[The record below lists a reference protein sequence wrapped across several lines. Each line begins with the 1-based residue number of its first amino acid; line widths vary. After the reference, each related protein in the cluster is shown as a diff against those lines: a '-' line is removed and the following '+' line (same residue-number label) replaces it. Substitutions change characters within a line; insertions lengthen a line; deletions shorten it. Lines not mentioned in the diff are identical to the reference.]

1 MRITP
6 NITANNSLYNIQSS
20 RALLDSI
27 QEKISSGK
35 NFNRVSDDPVS
46 ANLLMGINDRYSG
59 NEQFKS
65 NISKANIWLNMTSTA
80 LDGMS
85 KTMADIKTLV
95 ATVTNGS
102 NNQNTLNDTAASLT
116 LMRQQLA
123 DMGNTQLDDQYLFA
137 GTATNTKPFDSDVV
151 IPPAVASPDLYNGN
165 DNVNI
170 VQIDVSATENLN
182 ITGSSVLGDNS
193 GGNVNILWELDKL
206 IAAIKVNDIPG
217 IQAGA
222 NQVELA
228 ADQIQRAQ
236 VTAAT
241 RISRLEFMDK
251 MLDNTKNTL
260 QTVYSNVQNA
270 DYAKLAVELTQ
281 QKTAFEATL
290 SSTAKITQMSLL
302 DYL

>member
-6 NITANNSLYNIQSS
+6 NITANNSLYDIQSS
-20 RALLDSI
+20 RTLLDSI

-46 ANLLMGINDRYSG
+46 ANLLMGINDRFSA
-59 NEQFKS
+59 NEQYKS
-65 NISKANIWLNMTSTA
+65 NISKANIWLDMTATA
-80 LDGMS
+80 LGGMAN
-85 KTMADIKTLV
+85 TMKDIKSLV
-95 ATVTNGS
+95 ATVSSGS
-102 NNQNTLNDTAASLT
+102 NNQNTLNDTAAALT

-137 GTATNTKPFDSDVV
+137 GTATDTKPFDPAVG
-151 IPPAVASPDLYNGN
+151 IPPVATVYSGN
-165 DNVNI
+165 DTTNT

-182 ITGSSVLGDNS
+182 IPGSDVLGPKAGKVD
-193 GGNVNILWELDKL
+193 VLFELDKL

-217 IQAGA
+217 TQAGA

-251 MLDNTKNTL
+251 MLVNTKNTL
-260 QTVYSNVQNA
+260 ETVYSNVQNA
-270 DYAKLAVELTQ
+270 DYAKLAVQLTQ

-290 SSTAKITQMSLL
+290 SSTAKITQTSLL

>member
-20 RALLDSI
+20 RTLLDSI

-46 ANLLMGINDRYSG
+46 ANLLMGLNDRFSANGQY
-59 NEQFKS
+59 KS
-65 NISKANIWLNMTSTA
+65 NISKANIWLNMTATA
-80 LDGMS
+80 LDGMAN
-85 KTMADIKTLV
+85 TMKDIKTLV
-95 ATVTNGS
+95 ATVTSGS

-123 DMGNTQLDDQYLFA
+123 DLGNTQLEDQYLFA
-137 GTATNTKPFDSDVV
+137 GTATDTKPFDPNVDTT
-151 IPPAVASPDLYNGN
+151 PPAVSPDLYNGN
-165 DNVNI
+165 DNVNT

-182 ITGSSVLGDNS
+182 IPGSAVLGDQS
-193 GGNVNILWELDKL
+193 GGNVNTLWELDKL
-206 IAAIKVNDIPG
+206 IAAIKVNDIAG

-222 NQVELA
+222 DKMELA

-241 RISRLEFMDK
+241 RISRLDFMDR

-260 QTVYSNVQNA
+260 ETVYSNVQNA
-270 DYAKLAVELTQ
+270 DYAKLAVQLTQ

-290 SSTAKITQMSLL
+290 SSTAKITQTSLL